1 MNVAK
6 QHNNITNNLDS
17 LHEWE
22 KDFYSTIILDIRR
35 QFKDVKVKIDT
46 TVNETYVF
54 RPEQVEIVAMLLKKE
69 KFSVIDVKDNGIGY
83 TIYVKKDK
91 K

>member
-6 QHNNITNNLDS
+6 QRNNITNNLDS
-17 LHEWE
+17 LQEWE

>member
-6 QHNNITNNLDS
+6 QRNNITNNLDS
-17 LHEWE
+17 LQEWE

-46 TVNETYVF
+46 TINETYVF